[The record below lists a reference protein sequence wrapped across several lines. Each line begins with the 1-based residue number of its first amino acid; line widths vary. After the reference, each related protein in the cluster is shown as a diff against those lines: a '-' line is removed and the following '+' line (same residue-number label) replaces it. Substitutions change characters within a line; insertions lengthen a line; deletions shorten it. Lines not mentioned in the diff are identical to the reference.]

1 MDAVIFDVETT
12 GLVEPQVIE
21 LAWLGWH
28 PDGGSYYQRFKPTKP
43 IEWGAVA
50 THHILMEDLEDQPP
64 AATAALPSGIRYVIG
79 HDVDFDWAVMGKPD
93 VKRICTLAM
102 ARAVWPN
109 LDSHTLVACLYF
121 TEGAMH
127 STRQLVR
134 GAHNALDDVMMTK
147 RLLDTIMGLMKITS
161 LERLWEFSEDSRVPR
176 VMTFGKHKGQPV
188 SAVDRGYVNWYR
200 KQADCDP
207 YLLEAFRR
215 EGLC

>member
-1 MDAVIFDVETT
+1 MDAIIFDTETT
-12 GLVEPQVIE
+12 GRVEPQVIE

-28 PDGGSYYQRFKPTKP
+28 PDDGSYYQRFKPTKP
-43 IEWGAVA
+43 VEWGALA

-64 AATAALPSGIRYVIG
+64 TATAALPAGIRYVIG
-79 HDVDFDWAVMGKPD
+79 HNVDFDWAVMGKPD

-109 LDSHTLVACLYF
+109 LDSHSLVACLYF
-121 TEGAMH
+121 TEGATD
-127 STRQLVR
+127 STRQLVK

-176 VMTFGKHKGQPV
+176 VMPLGKFKGQPV

-200 KQADCDP
+200 RQPDPDP
-207 YLLEAFRR
+207 YLVEAFRR